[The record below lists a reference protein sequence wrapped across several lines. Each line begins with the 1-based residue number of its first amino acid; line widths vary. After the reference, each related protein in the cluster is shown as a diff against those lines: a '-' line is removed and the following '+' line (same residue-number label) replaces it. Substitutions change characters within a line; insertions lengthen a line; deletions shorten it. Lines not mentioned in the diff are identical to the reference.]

1 MVRPARV
8 VAIGV
13 LFVIGLLCALCSVS
27 IDLMIRECV
36 NRRLPKDD
44 RLAGFTRSSF
54 TEARRLYT
62 HLYPGGHL
70 KKLFWMSVT
79 AQIAFVLL
87 ALLLYRLS

>member
-1 MVRPARV
+1 MARLAHP

-13 LFVIGLLCALCSVS
+13 LFGIGLLCALCSMS

-36 NRRLPKDD
+36 NRRLPRDD
-44 RLAGFTRSSF
+44 RLMGFKRSSF

-62 HLYPGGHL
+62 HFYPGGHL
-70 KKLFWMSVT
+70 NKMLWISLT